1 MFLFKSQKYT
11 LVSPLSP
18 FFKGES
24 DGDLT
29 YSPLKKGVKR
39 FPLNKG
45 ELKGVVPI
53 GFFVFFNDY

>member
-1 MFLFKSQKYT
+1 
-11 LVSPLSP
+11 VSP

-24 DGDLT
+24 DDDLT
-29 YSPLKKGVKR
+29 YSPLSKGSKR

-53 GFFVFFNDY
+53 GFSVFFNDYDMLITLSLHL